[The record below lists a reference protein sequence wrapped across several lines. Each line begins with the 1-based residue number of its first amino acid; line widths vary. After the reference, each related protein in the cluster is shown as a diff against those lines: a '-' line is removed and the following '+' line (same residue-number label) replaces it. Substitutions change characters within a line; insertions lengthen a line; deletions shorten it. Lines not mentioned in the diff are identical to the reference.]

1 MKKRTLLI
9 TLLWVVLSLATVS
22 FALEAPK
29 INVSTNGTTLSTT
42 WSSIPGATGY
52 TLLYAPYPYTGP
64 ETIQSLDLGN
74 VEKAS
79 YNLWDGAA
87 YYLAVKSYNNQEM
100 SDYSN
105 IESFIMQSVNVSD
118 GLQLEYGEG
127 EWVLTQPMLYE
138 DRLYVLTEKA
148 VTDTIEFNFGGET
161 MSAPIYKKHRVL
173 YCYDAKSGFNLRWK
187 TQVTDNA
194 PSNGDFQKNLLAIAD
209 QIMVVTTYKTGENLS
224 DEKRQISYYD
234 PVTGDL
240 NHSASNVSDWT
251 YKNPKGEL
259 EVRSTGNESST
270 GMIVEDDG
278 EFLFAQ
284 SGFGVSACENA
295 LVHTGL
301 RGYWKLTTSD
311 PIRLGSRLFMFL
323 GTGRSEYVAVS
334 IDSATAALKGFG
346 GQGTL
351 YTIPFG
357 QNGCYN
363 VTQPVIHDNK
373 FYFAY
378 TKEDNQLY
386 LGTYKVS
393 TGALINE
400 NILLQDGENFPRTWS
415 NQPVLSGSKLV
426 IPGGSEYLIYDIND
440 ATLTARVAV
449 DEGISGQP
457 FAVSGDNLIYIDAEC
472 TSNCESIYTR
482 TEKMFVVVVSLET
495 GTRINKIYSDALPAP
510 DETYGTGEALLH
522 NGHFIFQVNL
532 DGNLNT
538 PIIVVVPTGDLS
550 GNKLQY
556 QYNNQGNSVV
566 NIATTPSPD
575 VNEQDEEDD
584 GDSMG
589 LRDFTLQVDL
599 SEDTAATEELV
610 YPDLFNLSA
619 LYSAYVP
626 LLQKVQFSSDG
637 EPSRVG
643 EGALVVRGTM
653 SCPEGG
659 SCCPEKMAK
668 KLFYPYHT
676 YLPLDEKKVTID
688 GAIQQPYL
696 TYYPN
701 IPLYYTLWESVETDQ
716 SRKLHLSYNAY
727 EHDSEDL
734 VDFVVDNFLD
744 VVELGVSIATA
755 DVCGMITSTL
765 SLGEAAVTD
774 EDEGF
779 GSPFVYVTY
788 GSQGTG
794 SIFGIPQNDD
804 EAVVP
809 LSASDSPNDMQAV
822 VGTASD
828 VADMVCGVMDVT
840 SGSIN
845 TDIVTTDI
853 GPSPSGRY
861 TKGEI
866 SLNKKLLLP
875 VKSLKVTLDTIDSNY
890 PWPIGALALRVGIL
904 GEDVADG
911 PLPYVVDHTK
921 TPYCSYV
928 RHDLLSLTT
937 PYEGDLELTLYDTT
951 FDVKRGLAGAY
962 VEVGLQGLDEVME
975 LPIPRSVGVF
985 SDTKF
990 FQDILYG
997 AWTQDS
1003 AETRTFSKR
1012 IKRKVRSSFGEAYIY
1027 LTYTV
1032 ELDYN

>member
-1 MKKRTLLI
+1 MKKGALL
-9 TLLWVVLSLATVS
+9 TSLLWLMILVAPASA
-22 FALEAPK
+22 ALEAPSLT
-29 INVSTNGTTLSTT
+29 VSTSGTTVSTI
-42 WSSIPGATGY
+42 WSPVAGATGY

-64 ETIQSLDLGN
+64 ETIQSLDIGDVTN
-74 VEKAS
+74 VS

-87 YYLAVKSYNNQEM
+87 YYLAVKSYNGQDM

-105 IESFIMQSVNVSD
+105 IELFIMQSVNV
-118 GLQLEYGEG
+118 GEGIQLEYGEG
-127 EWVLTQPMLYE
+127 EWVMTQPLVYE
-138 DRLYVLTEKA
+138 DRLYVLTEKS
-148 VTDTIEFNFGGET
+148 VTDTIEFTFGDET
-161 MSAPIYKKHRVL
+161 MTGPIYKTHRFL
-173 YCYDAKSGFNLRWK
+173 YCYDAKAGFNLRWQ

-194 PSNGDFQKNLLAIAD
+194 PSNGNKQKNLLAVAD
-209 QIMVVTTYKTGENLS
+209 QIMVVSTYKTGELLAE
-224 DEKRQISYYD
+224 EKRQISYYD
-234 PVTGDL
+234 PVTGNL
-240 NHSASNVSDWT
+240 NHSTDNVSEWT
-251 YKNPKGEL
+251 YRNPEGEL
-259 EVRSTGNESST
+259 EVKSTSNEGT
-270 GMIVEDDG
+270 VGMIVEDDG
-278 EFLFAQ
+278 EFLVAQ
-284 SGFGVSACENA
+284 SGFGVSACENE

-311 PIRLGSRLFMFL
+311 PIRIGSRLFMFL
-323 GTGRSEYVAVS
+323 GTGRSEYIAVS
-334 IDSATAALKGFG
+334 IDSATAALKGYDTH
-346 GQGTL
+346 GTL
-351 YTIPFG
+351 YTISFG

-378 TKEDNQLY
+378 TKEDNHLY
-386 LGTYKVS
+386 LGIYNVS
-393 TGALINE
+393 TGALIDE
-400 NILLQDGENFPRTWS
+400 NILLQDGENFPRDWS
-415 NQPVLSGSKLV
+415 NQPVLPGSNLV
-426 IPGGSEYLIYDIND
+426 IPGRSEYLIYDID
-440 ATLTARVAV
+440 AATLTERVAI
-449 DEGISGQP
+449 EEWFNGQP
-457 FAVSGDNLIYIDAEC
+457 FVVSGDNLIHVDAEC
-472 TSNCESIYTR
+472 TSNCESTYTR
-482 TEKMFVVVVSLET
+482 TERMFVAVVSLET
-495 GTRINKIYSDALPAP
+495 GARVNKIYSDALPDPRSDYA
-510 DETYGTGEALLH
+510 TGEALLH
-522 NGHFIFQVNL
+522 NGHFIFQVNI
-532 DGNLNT
+532 DGNLNY
-538 PIIVVVPTGDLS
+538 PKMIVVPTGDLS
-550 GNKLQY
+550 ANKLQY

-566 NIATTPSPD
+566 DIATTPSPD

-589 LRDFTLQVDL
+589 LRNFTLQGDL

-676 YLPLDEKKVTID
+676 YLPLDEKKVIVD
-688 GAIQQPYL
+688 GVSQQPYL

-727 EHDSEDL
+727 EHDSEDV

-744 VVELGVSIATA
+744 VVKLGVSIATA

-788 GSQGTG
+788 GSQGNG
-794 SIFGIPQNDD
+794 SIFGIPQNND

-809 LSASDSPNDMQAV
+809 LSASDSPSDMQAV

-828 VADMVCGVMDVT
+828 VADMVCAVMDVT

-853 GPSPSGRY
+853 GP
-861 TKGEI
+861 
-866 SLNKKLLLP
+866 
-875 VKSLKVTLDTIDSNY
+875 
-890 PWPIGALALRVGIL
+890 
-904 GEDVADG
+904 
-911 PLPYVVDHTK
+911 
-921 TPYCSYV
+921 
-928 RHDLLSLTT
+928 
-937 PYEGDLELTLYDTT
+937 
-951 FDVKRGLAGAY
+951 
-962 VEVGLQGLDEVME
+962 
-975 LPIPRSVGVF
+975 
-985 SDTKF
+985 
-990 FQDILYG
+990 
-997 AWTQDS
+997 
-1003 AETRTFSKR
+1003 
-1012 IKRKVRSSFGEAYIY
+1012 
-1027 LTYTV
+1027 
-1032 ELDYN
+1032 